1 LKKLFKVYKDNR
13 NKLNSILLIL
23 FIYNIITIAKL
34 LIFLVVYLRIELTI
48 SNLLIIN
55 YWNRSTNLKYLV
67 SKI

>member
-1 LKKLFKVYKDNR
+1 MKKLFKVYKDNR